1 MGITFKISLSNPYSV
16 SNAKIE
22 EKKKK
27 GPNRDLNA
35 GPRTG
40 SPEARIIPNYSL
52 VEIRRTVYRSGTY
65 H

>member
-1 MGITFKISLSNPYSV
+1 M
-16 SNAKIE
+16 
-22 EKKKK
+22 KK

-52 VEIRRTVYRSGTY
+52 VEDSQDSILKWNVPLDHPGICVADFSL
-65 H
+65 